1 MSHRSKMIP
10 VAAIA
15 GLTALVLSGCSQ
27 PGTPSSETEDVAL
40 TFTWWGNDDRAARYQ
55 AAIDL
60 YEEQNPHIT
69 INGSFSDY
77 NSYWEKRTTE
87 GAGGGLP
94 DVMQFDYT
102 RYRDYAER
110 GQLLDLSAFT
120 DDVLDVSNISE
131 SLLNTG
137 VVDDTLFAVPTG
149 SNVYAM
155 FASDAAVASVGQPG
169 APISWEEYGD
179 YLATFD
185 TAAGLYGG
193 SDYTTLFAT
202 FQLNLRQDGSD
213 LFTEDGELGFDRDDL
228 VDYWSS
234 VQPVRDSGVFLPES
248 RAVEVAP
255 KTALGAGLVA
265 TQFNY
270 DNLIATFA
278 ADLGSEELSL
288 VPPPTDDPAAKDLY
302 LKPALQLVGA
312 ADTDHGEAVADF
324 IDFLTNDPEVG
335 EIFGATRG
343 IPASST
349 QMEGVEL
356 TGMDAAVEAY
366 EEQVQDRL
374 GDAPPAPPL
383 GYASLEAKFQTLG
396 SDINLGVISVQDAAD
411 QFFAEAASVLG

>member
-1 MSHRSKMIP
+1 MIP
-10 VAAIA
+10 AVAVAS
-15 GLTALVLSGCSQ
+15 LSALLLSGCSQ
-27 PGTPSSETEDVAL
+27 PASLADPEDVTL

-55 AAIDL
+55 EAIDL
-60 YEEQNPHIT
+60 YEKQHPNVA

-94 DVMQFDYT
+94 DVMQFDYS

-120 DDVLDVSNISE
+120 DELLDVSNISE

-137 VVDDTLFAVPTG
+137 VVDDTLYAIPTG

-155 FASDAAVASVGQPG
+155 FVNDTAVESVGQPG
-169 APISWEEYGD
+169 APLTWEEYGE

-185 TAAGLYGG
+185 TAAGQYGG
-193 SDYTTLFAT
+193 TDYTTLFAN
-202 FQLNLRQDGSD
+202 FQLSLRQDGND
-213 LFTEDGELGFDRDDL
+213 LFTEDGELGFTRDEL
-228 VDYWSS
+228 VDYWTS
-234 VQPVRDSGVFLPES
+234 VQPLREARVFAPEQ
-248 RAVEVAP
+248 RAVELAP
-255 KTALGAGLVA
+255 MTPMGAGLVA

-278 ADLGSEELSL
+278 ADLGSEGLSL
-288 VPPPTDDPAAKDLY
+288 VPPPTDEPDVKDLY

-312 ADTDHGEAVADF
+312 SGSEHPEAVASF

-335 EIFGATRG
+335 AIFGSTRG

-349 QMEGVEL
+349 QLDGVEL
-356 TGMDAAVEAY
+356 TGMDAAVQAY
-366 EEQVQDRL
+366 EEQVHDRL
-374 GDAPPAPPL
+374 GAAPPAPPL
-383 GYASLEAKFQTLG
+383 GFGALEAKFQGLG
-396 SDINLGVISVQDAAD
+396 SDINLGAVSIEDAAD
-411 QFFAEAASVLG
+411 QFFAEVSMVLG